1 MAQSKLEQRKQW
13 ILTHKAE
20 IESARTPVEK
30 NSKNA
35 ARIKGMSAGGYGFW
49 AQAFD
54 AAGVDDNSMPYWSG
68 SAPTPSTA
76 INLGIA
82 KYIQAHAPNSIK

>member
-13 ILTHKAE
+13 ILSHKAE
-20 IESARTPVEK
+20 IEAARTTVEN

-35 ARIKGMSAGGYGFW
+35 YRIKGMSAGGYGYW
-49 AQAFD
+49 AQAFR
-54 AAGVDDNSMPYWSG
+54 AVGVNANVMPYWSG

-82 KYIQAHAPNSIK
+82 KYIQAHAPDSIQ